1 MNQRP
6 ATENLIKQL
15 QRDVEATKA
24 LARQTTLSHPA
35 TFAWTVEGHVRAGT
49 ITDYAKDRQTAEL
62 GDLTISD
69 ELWNGSGM
77 VPVEI
82 LAEPVGSDGVRRY
95 EVHCAGRVAN
105 YSVDHRS

>member
-1 MNQRP
+1 VNPR
-6 ATENLIKQL
+6 ARDRYGTTDDEHGSEEAVTEY
-15 QRDVEATKA
+15 RT
-24 LARQTTLSHPA
+24 
-35 TFAWTVEGHVRAGT
+35 TFAWTVEGYVKAGT
-49 ITDYAKDRQTAEL
+49 ITDYAKDRQAAEL
-62 GDLTISD
+62 GDLSISD

-82 LAEPVGSDGVRRY
+82 LAEPIGSDGVRRY